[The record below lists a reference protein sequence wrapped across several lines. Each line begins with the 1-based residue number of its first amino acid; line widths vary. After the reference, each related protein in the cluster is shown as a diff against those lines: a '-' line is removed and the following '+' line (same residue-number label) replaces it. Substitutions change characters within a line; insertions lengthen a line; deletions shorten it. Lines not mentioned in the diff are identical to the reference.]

1 MMHVAKKVILGYPD
15 EKFTYLYATP
25 QSYEREFLEYVV
37 REVYKQLSLTD
48 NVNYR
53 PMRRQLSLTLG
64 TIVAQNVSDN
74 SSERR

>member
-1 MMHVAKKVILGYPD
+1 MMLGNQD

-37 REVYKQLSLTD
+37 REVYQQLSLTTD
-48 NVNYR
+48 YNYR
-53 PMRRQLSLTLG
+53 PMRRQLPLPLG
-64 TIVAQNVSDN
+64 TVVAQNVSDK